1 MQKRLKSLFGALLVA
16 SLLASCFVS
25 ARADVNTQPVPFSF
39 TAASGTSPQVGCSGA
54 NLAVIT
60 ITSGGGATLTV
71 KGSSDA
77 VIGGT
82 YLTNTA
88 FGTNGVITAPGS
100 STQWPG
106 STAVYPVG
114 FEFTY
119 TGNSGTLA
127 GSMVCSAAAGVAS
140 ASGGASTVTCAT
152 PGCNVIVTNATTAP
166 FGSAQP
172 VTIASLAPVTTAPPY
187 PAPLATSVVLGSNAS
202 QTVTL
207 NGQTTC
213 DVFAGSVS
221 GNVFVFSNG
230 VIADS
235 LPIFDLNTAS
245 WSTTGLLTTNH
256 GYAINTAGL
265 STLGFGT
272 GGSGGISSNVYCS
285 GGSVGAPNA
294 FASAQP
300 VTIASTAPV
309 HDAAPVQ
316 PSPLYTMP
324 VTTPAP
330 APTISPGLYTG
341 TTIACPSAAP
351 AAVNATYTCV
361 HDASGFESVGGP
373 CTGQLPFVS
382 LALVAANSVTLAV
395 ALSAGKRI
403 LVCSVDGYV
412 AGTTTSSWDLYYSTS
427 STCASAN
434 TILWA
439 GADSGFA
446 TTQQGFNKAFFSPLA
461 TPAGDSLCYAYGGSA
476 LTTTIISIQYVQLT

>member
-172 VTIASLAPVTTAPPY
+172 VTIAS
-187 PAPLATSVVLGSNAS
+187 
-202 QTVTL
+202 
-207 NGQTTC
+207 
-213 DVFAGSVS
+213 
-221 GNVFVFSNG
+221 
-230 VIADS
+230 
-235 LPIFDLNTAS
+235 
-245 WSTTGLLTTNH
+245 
-256 GYAINTAGL
+256 
-265 STLGFGT
+265 
-272 GGSGGISSNVYCS
+272 
-285 GGSVGAPNA
+285 
-294 FASAQP
+294 
-300 VTIASTAPV
+300 TAPV

-382 LALVAANSVTLAV
+382 IALVTGAALNLAI

-412 AGTTTSSWDLYYSTS
+412 AGTSSSSWVLYYSTS
-427 STCASAN
+427 STCASGN
-434 TILWA
+434 TLLWV
-439 GADSGFA
+439 GADSGFS
-446 TTQQGFNKAFFSPLA
+446 TTQEGFNKAFFSPLA
-461 TPAGDSLCYAYGGSA
+461 TPSGDSLCYAYNGTA
-476 LTTTIISIQYVQLT
+476 LTQTFISIQYVQLP